1 MRLVKG
7 KWKASYKDT
16 FSLDYTLNPIIHA
29 ALVRFYENKDKT
41 MFGTPSVIYSDLFGL
56 DYKMADTSEDDESKA
71 QYYWYECIEKM
82 IYAFDPKSEPNIAD
96 YDFSYSWHNA
106 ENKEP
111 RDGIRVKTITC
122 SNEEEKERYQS
133 DCLEYE
139 RKAKEGRELFAKY
152 YMNLW
157 W

>member
-29 ALVRFYENKDKT
+29 ALVKFYEQKDKT
-41 MFGTPSVIYSDLFGL
+41 MFGTPSVIYYDLFGS
-56 DYKMADTSEDDESKA
+56 DYRMTDVSKEDESKA
-71 QYYWYECIEKM
+71 QQYWYECIEKM
-82 IYAFDPKSEPNIAD
+82 IYAFDPKSEPSIND
-96 YDFSYSWHNA
+96 YDFSYSWYTEKTSDNGM
-106 ENKEP
+106 K
-111 RDGIRVKTITC
+111 VKTITC
-122 SNEEEKERYQS
+122 SNEEEKERYDN